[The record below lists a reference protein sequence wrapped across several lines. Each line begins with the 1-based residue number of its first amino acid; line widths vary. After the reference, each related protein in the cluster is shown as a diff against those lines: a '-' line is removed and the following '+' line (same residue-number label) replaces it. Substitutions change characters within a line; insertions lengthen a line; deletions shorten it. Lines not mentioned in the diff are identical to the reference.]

1 MSATQTAPRAAI
13 SVDELKRAWQA
24 VQTGQFRTDTSR
36 RSTAPR
42 KGRPGPTWE
51 PDEDV
56 LPVIGCGG
64 NAGAS
69 TVALAI
75 ATVADSAR
83 VVECCTVTATGL
95 AAAATAELGRVG
107 SGWTRGTRDNVTLER
122 GTDVLLGIDE
132 VPLPPPPISPLHLTV
147 LDIGW
152 ELGQVLATP
161 SWVGDRVHRAQVVVV
176 VTSATVPGLRRLEG
190 ALALLEGASVVAAVV
205 GPRRKKWARGIDHT
219 MGALT
224 RALERN
230 GQLIDI
236 PEDRDLASHGLDTRS
251 LPAALTTATT
261 HLLRLVQATN
271 HPDGI
276 SSC

>member
-24 VQTGQFRTDTSR
+24 VQTGQFRTDLSHRPTG
-36 RSTAPR
+36 TR
-42 KGRPGPTWE
+42 KGTSGSTWE
-51 PDEDV
+51 PDEHV

-64 NAGAS
+64 NTGAS

-75 ATVADSAR
+75 ATVAESAR

-107 SGWTRGTRDNVTLER
+107 KGWTRGTRDNVTLER

-161 SWVGDRVHRAQVVVV
+161 SWVGDRVHRAQAVVV

-190 ALALLEGASVVAAVV
+190 ALALLEGANVVAAVV

-236 PEDRDLASHGLDTRS
+236 PEDRDLASHGLDTRP

-261 HLLRLVQATN
+261 HLLRLVQAN
-271 HPDGI
+271 SHREGI